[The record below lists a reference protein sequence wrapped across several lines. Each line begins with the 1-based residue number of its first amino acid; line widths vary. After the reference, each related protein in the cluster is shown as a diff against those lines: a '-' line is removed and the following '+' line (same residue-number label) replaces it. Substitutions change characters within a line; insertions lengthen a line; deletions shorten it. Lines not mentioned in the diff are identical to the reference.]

1 MNTLGLMESQL
12 KVPVIQSFD
21 YFFVV
26 SLDNILNK
34 QLNCLWNEMPSGLCD
49 VTLMIIMTEYIKFY
63 QGVV

>member
-12 KVPVIQSFD
+12 KAPVIQIFD

-34 QLNCLWNEMPSGLCD
+34 
-49 VTLMIIMTEYIKFY
+49 K
-63 QGVV
+63 